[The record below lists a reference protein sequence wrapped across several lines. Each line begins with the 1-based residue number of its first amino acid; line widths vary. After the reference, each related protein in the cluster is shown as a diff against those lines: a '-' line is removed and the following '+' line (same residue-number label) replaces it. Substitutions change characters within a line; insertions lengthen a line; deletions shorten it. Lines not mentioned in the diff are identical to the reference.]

1 MLIPETRPVPNACV
15 YGRSAMTRDGGWPDH
30 PPGCRSVVT
39 WRRAR
44 IVMLSVQGMDVAAIA
59 KVAFTSED
67 RVRDVTRL
75 VTLGNGRGRMVVAS
89 QT

>member
-1 MLIPETRPVPNACV
+1 
-15 YGRSAMTRDGGWPDH
+15 
-30 PPGCRSVVT
+30 VVT

-44 IVMLSVQGMDVAAIA
+44 IVMLSAQGMDVAAIA
-59 KVAFTSED
+59 KVAFTRED

-75 VTLGNGRGRMVVAS
+75 VTLGNGRGGMVVAS